1 MTIGEKIKQARK
13 KAGYTQKELGEKLGI
28 SQVRVAQ
35 YENGIRNPKIE
46 TIKKIAEALNVEIID
61 LIPGLTKLGDAIET
75 DINAAQALLNKLP
88 KMGLPEEIEKKYQEW
103 AISTITEKQS
113 RRNELEFLTSNNTI
127 ADYVQEIDNFLSRS
141 PEYKALFDSIM
152 HVKKEDVEF
161 IKTLLDRLK

>member
-1 MTIGEKIKQARK
+1 MTIGEKIKQERK
-13 KAGYTQKELGEKLGI
+13 KAGYTQKELGKKLGI

-46 TIKKIAEALNVEIID
+46 TVKKIAEALNVEIID
-61 LIPGLTKLGDAIET
+61 LMPALAKLEDAIEI
-75 DINAAQALLNKLP
+75 DINAAQMLLNKLP

-103 AISTITEKQS
+103 AINTIAEKQS
-113 RRNELEFLTSNNTI
+113 RRNELGLFTSNNTT
-127 ADYVQEIDNFLSRS
+127 ADYIQEIDKFLSHS

-152 HVKKEDVEF
+152 HIKKEDVEF